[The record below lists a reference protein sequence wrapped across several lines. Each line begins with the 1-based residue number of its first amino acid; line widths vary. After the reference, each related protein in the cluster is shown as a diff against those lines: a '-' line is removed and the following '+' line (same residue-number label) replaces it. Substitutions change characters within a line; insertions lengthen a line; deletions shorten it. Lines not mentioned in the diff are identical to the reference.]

1 MTEKIVRKHQ
11 RSNAWEEAGLYW
23 SFSEKAGL
31 YWTKKKRGYFSR
43 KSGAVTRINALRLA
57 QAMTVQVQVVT
68 PGWHGDTGSY

>member
-1 MTEKIVRKHQ
+1 MTEKTVRKHQ

-43 KSGAVTRINALRLA
+43 KSGAVTRINMIPVYGGASESEGNHR
-57 QAMTVQVQVVT
+57 
-68 PGWHGDTGSY
+68 GIYIIY